1 MSLGERVGSISCRSD
16 QANYQHVHTKSSL
29 STPHNHPKLSQKFS
43 NLEIHYGIDFEKS
56 MKNTTPHRMD
66 TIILSPSVSYSTPVM
81 HSSCSHL
88 LHAHSTHSKPVP
100 SSSSSWNERSQTQ
113 HTLTSISDVS
123 LVRGRFV
130 VAELQ
135 PGCDLFA
142 DAEPPREAHLETLLA
157 GAFAFDLV
165 TPPCLGFFF
174 ALSLLFPQPFS
185 LLPPPSP
192 FFSVFNLSFSALSLP
207 VLPSF
212 FAHALQE

>member
-1 MSLGERVGSISCRSD
+1 
-16 QANYQHVHTKSSL
+16 
-29 STPHNHPKLSQKFS
+29 
-43 NLEIHYGIDFEKS
+43 
-56 MKNTTPHRMD
+56 
-66 TIILSPSVSYSTPVM
+66 M

-123 LVRGRFV
+123 SVRGRFV

-174 ALSLLFPQPFS
+174 ALSSAFFALSLLFPQPFS

-192 FFSVFNLSFSALSLP
+192 FFSVLNLSFSALFLFLCCLLFSLT
-207 VLPSF
+207 LFKNS
-212 FAHALQE
+212 